1 MMVNIKDIP
10 ETVTFAKALADDT
23 RQRIM
28 ELCCCNPMTV
38 NELVEAM
45 EVAQPTV
52 SHHLAI
58 LRNAGLVH
66 VERRGKH
73 ILYQINQQKL
83 AENCCQVA
91 RVFAPGMEVEVGEKG
106 P

>member
-1 MMVNIKDIP
+1 MVNVGKIP

-28 ELCCCNPMTV
+28 ELCCCNPMSV
-38 NELVEAM
+38 NALVEAM
-45 EVAQPTV
+45 EVAQLTV

-58 LRNAGLVH
+58 LRNAGLVIT
-66 VERRGKH
+66 ERRGKQ
-73 ILYQINQQKL
+73 ILYQIDQAKL

-91 RVFAPGMEVEVGEKG
+91 RIFAPGVEVEVGEKEE
-106 P
+106 

>member
-1 MMVNIKDIP
+1 MLNPDEIP

-28 ELCCCNPMTV
+28 ELCCCNPMSV

-45 EVAQPTV
+45 RVAQPTV

-66 VERRGKH
+66 VERRGKQ
-73 ILYQINQQKL
+73 ILYQINQEKL

-91 RVFAPGMEVEVGEKG
+91 RVFAPGVDVELVGK
-106 P
+106 